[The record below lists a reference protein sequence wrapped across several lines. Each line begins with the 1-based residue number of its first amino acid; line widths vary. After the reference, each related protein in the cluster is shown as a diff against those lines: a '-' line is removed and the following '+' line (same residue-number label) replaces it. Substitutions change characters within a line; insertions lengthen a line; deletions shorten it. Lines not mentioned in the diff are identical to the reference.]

1 MGINTARR
9 EAQESST
16 LIDAQAPDPKQ
27 PDEIPHAIG
36 VVANVEG
43 GQRRGLSILNV
54 LEFLNAPLDIAP
66 DAC

>member
-43 GQRRGLSILNV
+43 GPQVYGLQGRSQ
-54 LEFLNAPLDIAP
+54 AG
-66 DAC
+66 